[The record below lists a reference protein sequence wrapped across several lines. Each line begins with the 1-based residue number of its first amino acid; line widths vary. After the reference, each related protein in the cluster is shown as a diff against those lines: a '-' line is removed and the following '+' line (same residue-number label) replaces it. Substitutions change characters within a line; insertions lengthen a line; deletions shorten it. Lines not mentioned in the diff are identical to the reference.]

1 MSSYTKTYITY
12 DIETIGLPFDS
23 FDDTRRAYLIRGAD
37 TKELQAKKLM
47 KWHYRH

>member
-23 FDDTRRAYLIRGAD
+23 FDEARKEYLIRGAD
-37 TKELQAKKLM
+37 TKESQEKN
-47 KWHYRH
+47 

>member
-23 FDDTRRAYLIRGAD
+23 FDEAR
-37 TKELQAKKLM
+37 KEYSWGRHQRITGKKN
-47 KWHYRH
+47 